1 MVVPFVFLVVLPVL
15 AAFLGLYQAWLTH
28 QEQGYRA
35 ETASSLVMLPWVPLL
50 LGISVFVVID
60 AVQPPDAFANALSIA
75 VGLAALGAS
84 VAAGLTG
91 KLGLGELLGDDKP
104 YVASGLNVP
113 LVLTT
118 AAICAALVM
127 IGLADLAVVTVFS
140 VGAATGAGAAAAGGA
155 HFWAEDQF
163 PIERRE
169 LLAIFVAAAILTF
182 LVMRFAGY

>member
-28 QEQGYRA
+28 AERGYRA

-127 IGLADLAVVTVFS
+127 IGLADLAVLTVFS

-182 LVMRFAGY
+182 LVMRFAGL